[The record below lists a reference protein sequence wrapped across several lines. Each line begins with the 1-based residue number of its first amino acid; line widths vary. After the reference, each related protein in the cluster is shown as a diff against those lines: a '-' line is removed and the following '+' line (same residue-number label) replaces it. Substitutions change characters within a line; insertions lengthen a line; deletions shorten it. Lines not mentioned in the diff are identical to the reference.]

1 MGEFIESFRGK
12 IEGYENVPK
21 IQLKPSPLLDAICDK
36 KADLEFLIEEL
47 EALSSRKYL
56 ENQSVDL
63 NPPGSGRGESPRW
76 PNFIQLAM
84 DARILLARLKEEV
97 YHAYRNISDVSKTSI
112 LAGPISLLRT
122 PPRPAVVFTTNY
134 DPAVEDFCASQG
146 VRITD
151 GFVRDPRARKHV
163 WDRKNFDQFV
173 LPEAGSADAQEESL
187 VLFKLHGS
195 ADWFLKGDR
204 IIKSEPMYVPADTDY
219 HSVMIYPA
227 TRKVAIEEPYF
238 TAYDYLEQCLD
249 NAKSCLAIG
258 YSFTDYDTLDAV

>member
-1 MGEFIESFRGK
+1 
-12 IEGYENVPK
+12 
-21 IQLKPSPLLDAICDK
+21 
-36 KADLEFLIEEL
+36 
-47 EALSSRKYL
+47 
-56 ENQSVDL
+56 
-63 NPPGSGRGESPRW
+63 
-76 PNFIQLAM
+76 M

-151 GFVRDPRARKHV
+151 GFVRDPRARKDV

-173 LPEAGSADAQEESL
+173 LPEAGSADAREESL

-258 YSFTDYDTLDAV
+258 YSFRDYDTLMRFKSAQLSNKDLKILVLDPNANTVCEFLKGHRIMAEAIPHAFGSEQGSLYLPLISEYL